1 MVVTSSVGDG
11 AAWITSAGIICPHF
25 VVVVVVVVYMVVYIL
40 YVLLLYLMLVS
51 KK

>member
-11 AAWITSAGIICPHF
+11 AAWISSTGIICPHF
-25 VVVVVVVVYMVVYIL
+25 VVVVVVYMVVYIL